1 MAIKSTAPSKK
12 KKKKKKFS
20 VKIKLRRDLSCHCVC
35 IYLKCIHIKYIEGGL
50 LESFEIL
57 NYYPEL

>member
-1 MAIKSTAPSKK
+1 MAIKSTAPS
-12 KKKKKKFS
+12 KKKKKFS